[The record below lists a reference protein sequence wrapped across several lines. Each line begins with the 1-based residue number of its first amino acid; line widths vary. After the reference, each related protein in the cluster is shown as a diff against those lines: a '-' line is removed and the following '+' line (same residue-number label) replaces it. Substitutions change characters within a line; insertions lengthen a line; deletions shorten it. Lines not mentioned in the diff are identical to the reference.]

1 MGVLKAPLL
10 ARPLEGP
17 FGEEGGALKLSDLH
31 RRPEGRGLWK
41 TDLDFSD
48 PLPSTPAMATPFSSG
63 PAGIPRFRRTSVLH
77 PTLGRLGVFLG
88 GSGEPRDGV
97 QLQLL
102 LPARVSP
109 PGLGGLRR
117 GWVKQSFLDVIA
129 WNGSLGLETRLRV
142 GNSGNGGWD
151 GGGVEVAPGGRR
163 WNNSSPSMG
172 SGVTLELG
180 HYLVVIVKMVPT
192 TWTKEIRSSPITSCP
207 PCLFNLFF
215 PLPRSHRGESRKSCR
230 LHQAPTVR
238 GFVRFWCSLPTAD
251 TSSFVPLE
259 LRVTEAS
266 GSPRYHRIIHVN
278 EVGR

>member
-1 MGVLKAPLL
+1 
-10 ARPLEGP
+10 
-17 FGEEGGALKLSDLH
+17 
-31 RRPEGRGLWK
+31 
-41 TDLDFSD
+41 
-48 PLPSTPAMATPFSSG
+48 MATRFSSG

-88 GSGEPRDGV
+88 GSGELRDGV

-163 WNNSSPSMG
+163 WNNSSPSVG

-180 HYLVVIVKMVPT
+180 HYLPGRGSQNGPHDVDQRNPKFSNHLLPSLLVQPFLPA
-192 TWTKEIRSSPITSCP
+192 SPDRTGVSHESHVACTRP
-207 PCLFNLFF
+207 PPSAAPCV
-215 PLPRSHRGESRKSCR
+215 SGVHCR
-230 LHQAPTVR
+230 LRTR
-238 GFVRFWCSLPTAD
+238 
-251 TSSFVPLE
+251 
-259 LRVTEAS
+259 RVLCRWS
-266 GSPRYHRIIHVN
+266 CG
-278 EVGR
+278 